1 MLLNINVLKF
11 QQTSCLLKRPI
22 HKQCRPRSDCFLRS
36 SLIMVFPVCYSDSVL
51 QIPAL
56 ISNILLQSK
65 TLKAFEILEQLPYTY
80 KSDWYLYRVNG
91 SMLVD
96 TSQFMNDS
104 PLYQGTETHDLWGHT
119 CYSKEAA
126 ILEMI
131 SICGKFFCIFLHNTK
146 IVKASNHF
154 MS

>member
-96 TSQFMNDS
+96 TSQFWMIR
-104 PLYQGTETHDLWGHT
+104 PYTKVRKHMT
-119 CYSKEAA
+119 CEV
-126 ILEMI
+126 ILATVRRQPYWKWYPYAVSFFAYF
-131 SICGKFFCIFLHNTK
+131 SITQKL
-146 IVKASNHF
+146 
-154 MS
+154 